1 MHKPFRAASWTGAI
15 QFEFAATDCNFP
27 ATFTDT
33 DLAAFCIGPD
43 TDLDGICDLLDP
55 DPADPCVPNRINSYC
70 DFDDDAVFADVDPDD
85 EDPCEPG
92 IEAILS
98 DLQHP
103 TCRDAADGS
112 LSIALLTPLCTGG
125 RFDVSLVD
133 QAGNTIPVALNTLL
147 PDTLSIA
154 ALDTGRYQLRIQL
167 TQPGSCLY
175 SPDCFPLLIDSFA
188 VLRSADTLA
197 PIIGLQREGGNSI
210 MPGDTV
216 RYNTPG
222 NACSAAASWLLSLAD
237 NCTTA
242 PPQVSIS
249 PLGSTPQ
256 GSIAVIPVQ
265 ADFALVIT
273 APLGMH
279 RITVTATDVDGNTRQ
294 HSYLIRVSDITPPN
308 ALCRNITA
316 VLNPFG
322 IATVTTADIDAGSAD
337 NCSILN
343 SRILES
349 PTFDCSD
356 IGQASLTL
364 VVTDQAGL
372 ADSCSANITITEGD
386 NLLPGWTLAPVGQ
399 AQGEADYFNCQGTL
413 VIQSSG
419 FVGGG
424 TDALFTAGLQLCGD
438 GQITARIQ
446 SVTGGWAGVQ
456 LRESNQPRARK
467 IALRTNLLGFVRRE
481 IRSVNNGQ
489 LISQIFNVPNHSWLR
504 LERIGN
510 NFYGYTSPNGVNWL
524 NVFYQN
530 ISLPDCLN
538 ASFYTE
544 STVGTPA
551 VAVFTDATVV
561 NAIFLQDGGQGGQQ
575 AQEVAMPEVFPNPA
589 SGSIHVRFPADWEA
603 ASAQLFDMLGQEVV
617 SQQVLSGQVS
627 LRGVLPGVYTL
638 LLRDG
643 VRRSVVRV
651 VVK

>member
-1 MHKPFRAASWTGAI
+1 MGAHR
-15 QFEFAATDCNFP
+15 
-27 ATFTDT
+27 
-33 DLAAFCIGPD
+33 
-43 TDLDGICDLLDP
+43 
-55 DPADPCVPNRINSYC
+55 V
-70 DFDDDAVFADVDPDD
+70 
-85 EDPCEPG
+85 
-92 IEAILS
+92 
-98 DLQHP
+98 
-103 TCRDAADGS
+103 
-112 LSIALLTPLCTGG
+112 
-125 RFDVSLVD
+125 
-133 QAGNTIPVALNTLL
+133 TI
-147 PDTLSIA
+147 
-154 ALDTGRYQLRIQL
+154 
-167 TQPGSCLY
+167 
-175 SPDCFPLLIDSFA
+175 
-188 VLRSADTLA
+188 
-197 PIIGLQREGGNSI
+197 
-210 MPGDTV
+210 
-216 RYNTPG
+216 
-222 NACSAAASWLLSLAD
+222 
-237 NCTTA
+237 
-242 PPQVSIS
+242 
-249 PLGSTPQ
+249 
-256 GSIAVIPVQ
+256 
-265 ADFALVIT
+265 
-273 APLGMH
+273 
-279 RITVTATDVDGNTRQ
+279 TATDVDGNTRQ
-294 HSYLIRVSDITPPN
+294 HSYLIRVADITPPN
-308 ALCRNITA
+308 ALCRNVSA

-322 IATVTTADIDAGSAD
+322 LATVTTADLDAGSTD
-337 NCSILN
+337 NCAILN
-343 SRILES
+343 SRILQS

-399 AQGEADYFNCQGTL
+399 AQGDAAYFNCQGRL
-413 VIQSSG
+413 VIESSG

-446 SVTGGWAGVQ
+446 SVTEGWAGVQ

-510 NFYGYTSPNGVNWL
+510 DFYGYASPNGVNWQ

-530 ISLPDCLN
+530 VSLPDCLN

-551 VAVFTDATVV
+551 VAVFTDAAIV
-561 NAIFLQDGGQGGQQ
+561 NAIFLQDGEQDSQQ

-638 LLRDG
+638 VLRDG